1 MLLARSAQRPFS
13 RAAPSPPSPRRSCRD
28 AHHRPGPPARPN
40 SRWCVRLLSAHRHRA
55 MAWCAL
61 SAAVPMRA
69 GRARARREARRRR
82 GAAGAWAASA
92 GADGQG
98 RRGANADADQER
110 ERAARIASCEG
121 CGRASGENSGWSG
134 AASSRQTRKRDDAAP
149 SRLAV
154 VRDTHGGFVTLACR
168 QAVISACRHLGLPLA
183 CRQAWMT
190 AGKPSSRLASRVP
203 ASLDDCR
210 QAVISACRGRPFPA
224 APSSS
229 PLTLSVP
236 PAAPSPSSSP
246 LISER
251 AALSCDGAA
260 ETVVSQRRRCAG
272 RGTAGGPVVDEG
284 ALDAVLLLL
293 EHRLQLPQ
301 LSCTSR
307 HSPVTVVTAQPRD
320 CGHGTAP

>member
-1 MLLARSAQRPFS
+1 MPNPAAQSPTQYNNSQPAASRAPCQVRAAAVLARRAITTQPAPVVPRCASPARPTGPAQQPR
-13 RAAPSPPSPRRSCRD
+13 RAAGASACSPRTAIAPWHGVHSR
-28 AHHRPGPPARPN
+28 RPGP
-40 SRWCVRLLSAHRHRA
+40 C
-55 MAWCAL
+55 
-61 SAAVPMRA
+61 A

-190 AGKPSSRLASRVP
+190 AGKPSSRLAVVD
-203 ASLDDCR
+203 LF
-210 QAVISACRGRPFPA
+210 QQH
-224 APSSS
+224 
-229 PLTLSVP
+229 P
-236 PAAPSPSSSP
+236 PAAPSPYQSLQQP
-246 LISER
+246 PHPP
-251 AALSCDGAA
+251 AAPS
-260 ETVVSQRRRCAG
+260 SQR
-272 RGTAGGPVVDEG
+272 GP
-284 ALDAVLLLL
+284 L
-293 EHRLQLPQ
+293 
-301 LSCTSR
+301 
-307 HSPVTVVTAQPRD
+307 
-320 CGHGTAP
+320 